1 MKRKKTAALA
11 LAFCLLLGMLSPAL
25 AAGGM
30 QEEEDAAAASTG
42 VTTSGFKTPDFD
54 VPCKAAVLFEQ
65 DTGAILYSK
74 NADDRLY
81 IASIT
86 KVMTLILTFEAIE
99 SGRISLTD
107 YVPVSEH
114 AYSMGG
120 SQIWLEPGEKF
131 TVDELLKAV
140 TVASANDAAVALA
153 EMVGGSE
160 EAFAEMMNRKAQ
172 DLGMENT
179 HFINACGLDI
189 EGHYSSAR
197 DVAIMSRELL
207 TKHPQVTKYTTIWT
221 DTLREGETQLTNTNK
236 LLKQYAGIT
245 GLKTGTTNGAGVCIS
260 ASATRD
266 GTSLIAVVLGSPSS
280 AERFD
285 AAKTLLNYG
294 FANYEVVPFPATGAA
309 PTELPVSKGAA
320 RKVALT
326 FTTPEKLLT
335 AKGEGSSLS
344 ATFDLPSSLSAPVHK
359 GDEVGVV
366 TVKKGDSVVGTYSVQ
381 AAEDVGKMNF
391 KTGLSLLTNSL
402 LTM

>member
-160 EAFAEMMNRKAQ
+160 EVFAEMMNRKAQ

>member
-1 MKRKKTAALA
+1 MNIKRAAAFVLA
-11 LAFCLLLGMLSPAL
+11 VILSAAMALPAF
-25 AAGGM
+25 AAGGA
-30 QEEEDAAAASTG
+30 EESLEASTG
-42 VTTSGFKTPDFD
+42 IATSEFKTPDFD

-65 DTGAILYSK
+65 DTGAILYAK
-74 NADDRLY
+74 NADDRLS

-86 KVMTLILTFEAIE
+86 KVMTLILTFEALE
-99 SGRISLTD
+99 SGRIALTD
-107 YVPVSEH
+107 HVPISEH

-120 SQIWLEPGEKF
+120 SQIWLEPGEIF

-160 EAFAEMMNRKAQ
+160 EAFAAMMNEKARE
-172 DLGMENT
+172 LGMENS

-207 TKHPQVTKYTTIWT
+207 TQHPQITNYSTIWM
-221 DTLREGETQLTNTNK
+221 DTLRGGETQLLNTNK
-236 LLKQYAGIT
+236 LLKQYAGIN

-280 AERFD
+280 QERFT
-285 AAKTLLNYG
+285 AAKTLLDYG
-294 FANYEVVPFPATGAA
+294 FANYEVVPFPDTGAA
-309 PTELPVSKGAA
+309 PAALGVAKGAE
-320 RKVALT
+320 RQVDLT
-326 FTTPEKLLT
+326 FTTPDKLLLK
-335 AKGEGSSLS
+335 KGEGSALS
-344 ATFDLPSSLSAPVHK
+344 ATFDLPAQLTAPVHE
-359 GDEVGVV
+359 GDEVGLV
-366 TVKKGDSVVGTYSVQ
+366 TVKNGETVLGTYSIQV
-381 AAEDVGKMNF
+381 AKTVEKMNF

-402 LTM
+402 FAM